1 MILSG
6 EVQIIEDGDNPV
18 GSQMM
23 TVKWTTL
30 GGSGVQLDTH
40 AVQQAVR
47 RSKAVA
53 AKATAGR
60 K

>member
-1 MILSG
+1 MLSG
-6 EVQIIEDGDNPV
+6 EVLEDGDNPE

-30 GGSGVQLDTH
+30 GGSGVQFH

-47 RSKAVA
+47 RSKAAA